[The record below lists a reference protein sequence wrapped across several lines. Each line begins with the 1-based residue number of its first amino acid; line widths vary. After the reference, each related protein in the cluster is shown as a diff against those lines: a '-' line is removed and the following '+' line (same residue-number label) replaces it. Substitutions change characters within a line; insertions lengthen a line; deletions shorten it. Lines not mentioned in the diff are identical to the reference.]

1 MVKSNARLSTRFENE
16 GEGSPEELL
25 HGPALPKEFFP
36 AVSAGL
42 SHSFPLDPDNL
53 MFAHG
58 KFLKSH
64 KSKRGVKEVQ
74 KNLNVR
80 SAQSGFC

>member
-1 MVKSNARLSTRFENE
+1 MQLVLVISYSC
-16 GEGSPEELL
+16 
-25 HGPALPKEFFP
+25 
-36 AVSAGL
+36 
-42 SHSFPLDPDNL
+42 PLDPDNL

-64 KSKRGVKEVQ
+64 ESKRGVKEVQ

-80 SAQSGFC
+80 AAQSGFC